1 MSTATVPARGAVPAD
16 AAADAVLATFPNVKF
31 FAVVDGKRTND
42 RDVVLNFVNGQVH
55 VMPKNGGQPIAAVPY
70 RRILK
75 ATYSLGRDPKWDESL
90 PGPPA
95 GIDVG
100 SFMRQTKHW
109 LVMQGADSYEM
120 LRLEDNNYK
129 QILETFELRTG
140 LKVDRREK

>member
-1 MSTATVPARGAVPAD
+1 M
-16 AAADAVLATFPNVKF
+16 AADAVLATFPNVKF

-70 RRILK
+70 RRILR
-75 ATYSLGRDPKWDESL
+75 ATYSLGRDPKWDESM

-109 LVMQGADSYEM
+109 LVVQGAESYAM